1 MKFFPKLSEIIIL
14 FCFVSGSVNAQTD
27 NWEFRML
34 QNIADNRTEGK
45 TKFYKTIS
53 QSNIVAGIAVP
64 ATYFAIGLAEKNTSL
79 KNKALYMVESMALA
93 QGSTFL
99 LKRIIERERPVTKY
113 QALMPVINP
122 SGYAFPSGH
131 TSGAFSMATSF
142 TIACPKWYVAVPSFT
157 YAALVGYSRIYLG
170 VHYPSDVFAGALL
183 GAGSAWAM
191 YKLNKWIHKSKE
203 VKLKKLPLL

>member
-1 MKFFPKLSEIIIL
+1 MNFFPKLSGIIIL
-14 FCFVSGSVNAQTD
+14 FCFISGSVNAQTD
-27 NWEFRML
+27 NWESRML

-53 QSNIVAGIAVP
+53 QSNIVAAIAVP
-64 ATYFAIGLAEKNTSL
+64 ATYFVIGIAEKNTSL
-79 KNKALYMVESMALA
+79 KNKDLYMVESMALA

-99 LKRIIERERPVTKY
+99 LKRIIKRERPSIKY
-113 QALMPVINP
+113 QALIPLLNA
-122 SGYAFPSGH
+122 SDYAFPSGH

-142 TIACPKWYVAVPSFT
+142 TIACPKWYVAVPVFS

-183 GAGSAWAM
+183 GAGSAWVM
-191 YKLNKWIHKSKE
+191 YKLNKWIRKSKE
-203 VKLKKLPLL
+203 VKLKQLPRL